1 MRSYPRGTQRPIFN
15 VQYPI
20 FSAEEWTDG
29 FVRRARGACRRFGL
43 FVAGLGEAGH
53 GNNSPGPSGAGY
65 NKSGNALARRGEP
78 GPWEPRAR
86 RPQDVQAEDFW
97 PLPIR
102 AFRVFR
108 G

>member
-1 MRSYPRGTQRPIFN
+1 MDLSAARG
-15 VQYPI
+15 
-20 FSAEEWTDG
+20 
-29 FVRRARGACRRFGL
+29 GACRRFGL

-65 NKSGNALARRGEP
+65 NKSGTALVRRGEP
-78 GPWEPRAR
+78 GPWELRAR

-102 AFRVFR
+102 AIRVIR
-108 G
+108 S